1 VKEDVNQFGKGVF
14 TMESKEENLKKYV
27 TTLDL
32 EFYKMCSKTRKQ
44 PGNIVLNLKKYSKE
58 IGLDYILSVEELI
71 ESHRN
76 LRNSHIKNLAEFRA
90 GSEEYR
96 KRGYEEGYVN
106 AINREFIS
114 FEDLKKMNVKEFA
127 DHLCNY

>member
-1 VKEDVNQFGKGVF
+1 
-14 TMESKEENLKKYV
+14 MESQAENLQKYSNTLESEFTKMYKK
-27 TTLDL
+27 
-32 EFYKMCSKTRKQ
+32 FKKQ
-44 PGNIVLNLKKYSKE
+44 PANEVTNLQKYSKE

-71 ESHRN
+71 ESHRS
-76 LRNSHIKNLAEFRA
+76 LRNHNIKNLAEFRA

-127 DHLCNY
+127 DHLCDY